1 VLIGL
6 VVVSLIL
13 LTVYFG
19 ESASSP
25 LHSIQRGVLAV
36 VSPVQDGASR
46 ALKPARDLFG
56 WVGDTF
62 HAKKE
67 RDQLRAQ
74 RDQLQREQID
84 AQSLI
89 EENRSLRALVGLDGK
104 AGLDQY
110 HKVTGRIIV
119 RSSNNL
125 LRDTMNVSVG
135 SGDGVAV
142 GDAVIGGSA
151 NLAGLVGHVTTVTSD
166 AAVVTLITDQESTVG
181 GRVLN
186 NRGNGPTG
194 LVKASVGDPLD
205 LLVQQLPQRADVHV
219 GDNVVTSGIIDKR
232 FPSPYPAGIPI
243 GRVTRA
249 DPAEM
254 ASNNQVHISPIADLR
269 HLDFVQILT
278 TSPADVAARAEVP

>member
-19 ESASSP
+19 ESAGSP
-25 LHSIQRGVLAV
+25 LHSVQRGVLAV
-36 VSPVQDGASR
+36 LSPVQDGASR

-74 RDQLQREQID
+74 RDQLLRQQID
-84 AQSLI
+84 DQQLI
-89 EENRSLRALVGLDGK
+89 EQNRSLSAIAHLDGNN
-104 AGLDQY
+104 GLDQY

-119 RSSNNL
+119 RSPNNL
-125 LRDTMNVSVG
+125 LRDTMNVNVG
-135 SGDGVAV
+135 SGAGVAV
-142 GDAVIGGSA
+142 GDAVIGGSRD
-151 NLAGLVGHVTTVTSD
+151 LAGLVGHVSTVTSD
-166 AAVVTLITDQESTVG
+166 ASVVTLITDQESAVG
-181 GRVLN
+181 ARILN
-186 NRGNGPTG
+186 NRGNGPIG
-194 LVKASVGDPLD
+194 LLKASVGDPLD
-205 LLVQQLPQRADVHV
+205 LLVQQLPQRANVSV
-219 GDNVVTSGIIDKR
+219 GDNVVTSGIIDRR

-243 GRVTRA
+243 GRVRSV
-249 DPAEM
+249 DPAEL
-254 ASNNQVHISPIADLR
+254 ASKNQVHISPFADLR

-278 TSPADVAARAEVP
+278 TAPADVAARAQVP